1 MVGENDT
8 NPNSDISQRHQPTTS
23 ASDTSPRHQ
32 TATPT
37 SVNNEQL
44 NRGVSSRSLFAKP
57 ETTARRMVWTWAGL
71 SWLRL

>member
-23 ASDTSPRHQ
+23 AHDIKQRHQ

-57 ETTARRMVWTWAGL
+57 
-71 SWLRL
+71 